1 MNTVRESGTR
11 HFRNDGRREQL
22 ARLRARIKEIR
33 PEDADMIALLGVV
46 KGLMD
51 IIDDAAGG
59 RS

>member
-1 MNTVRESGTR
+1 MNTVRESLR
-11 HFRNDGRREQL
+11 QRNQRE
-22 ARLRARIKEIR
+22 RLRQRIREIK

-51 IIDDAAGG
+51 IIDDAAEG